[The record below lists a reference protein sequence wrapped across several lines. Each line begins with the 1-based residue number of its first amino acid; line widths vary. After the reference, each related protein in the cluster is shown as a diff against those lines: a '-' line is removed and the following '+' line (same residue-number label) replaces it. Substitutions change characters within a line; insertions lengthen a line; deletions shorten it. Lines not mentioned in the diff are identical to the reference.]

1 MASGGF
7 TFTQGIDP
15 QAQVAQVAQQQ
26 QTAAT
31 TASAILN
38 ASTLMEQ
45 KRRQAYLKYENARQY
60 MRNDLNQI
68 AQFDVSSAGTGQ
80 MSDALSQ
87 LADDTREQI
96 KEANNTIEAQE
107 IIANFKEQYDM
118 LVARETSISE
128 KRQLFENAS
137 HATGADIDALN
148 AGLDADQQYVI
159 PEVSD
164 VANSENKWHNPFEG
178 GIQVVDGRLM
188 AVDPTDN
195 NLKEITDIEAFLD
208 NSMFDLQTEQI
219 TVGSISDWAMTQ
231 TVVDKIKL
239 KDGSW
244 NRNRAESLYNDAIMQ
259 VGRTGDR
266 TSSGAVHRREVLN
279 TLETRELISPFDE
292 DERKA
297 FINGNFDYFNT
308 ESSKETLDEVIE
320 KGREIFVKESKFGF
334 DSPEDI
340 KTKEDNALKTQ
351 QESLEGYSMRGL
363 TATSQGQ
370 TFDLYSIPE
379 TIDVEGSVHVEGG
392 EYSIYGFNV
401 NPTDGSIIARIKKE
415 EKVLMYE
422 YVDENN
428 IVQLANTL
436 EQAQR
441 LGRPTGETEE
451 FTRGGTPE
459 TITIEQDG
467 KGLSREVFNKL
478 FAEDP
483 IALSLLGQE
492 LDAYNTRILDEALE
506 QQYQETPANVDPDAP
521 IYTTQEGDLLQVGDI
536 WDRLTGDAKT
546 TLGKLDIGR
555 DELEQLI
562 RAKNIT
568 TEEQLLEM
576 INQTL
581 SGRSGAGASF

>member
-244 NRNRAESLYNDAIMQ
+244 NRGRAESLYNDAIMQ

-340 KTKEDNALKTQ
+340 KIKEDDALKTQ

>member
-107 IIANFKEQYDM
+107 FIANFKEQYDM

-340 KTKEDNALKTQ
+340 KIKEDDALKTQ

>member
-15 QAQVAQVAQQQ
+15 QAQVAQAAQQQ

-87 LADDTREQI
+87 LADDAREQI

-164 VANSENKWHNPFEG
+164 VANSENKWHNPFED

-188 AVDPTDN
+188 AVDPKDN

-320 KGREIFVKESKFGF
+320 KGKEIFVKESKFGF

-363 TATSQGQ
+363 TATSEGQ

-401 NPTDGSIIARIKKE
+401 NPTDGSIVARIKKE

-428 IVQLANTL
+428 VVQLANTL

-459 TITIEQDG
+459 NIVIEQDG
-467 KGLSREVFNKL
+467 EGLSREVFNKL

-492 LDAYNTRILDEALE
+492 LDAYNTRILDKALE
-506 QQYQETPANVDPDAP
+506 QQYQQTPANVNPDAP
-521 IYTTQEGDLLQVGDI
+521 IYTPQEDNLLQVEDI
-536 WDRLTGDAKT
+536 WDRLTGETKT
-546 TLGKLDIGR
+546 TLERLDVGR

-562 RAKNIT
+562 RIENIT

>member
-188 AVDPTDN
+188 AVDPSDN

-340 KTKEDNALKTQ
+340 KIKEDDALKTQ

>member
-1 MASGGF
+1 M
-7 TFTQGIDP
+7 
-15 QAQVAQVAQQQ
+15 
-26 QTAAT
+26 
-31 TASAILN
+31 
-38 ASTLMEQ
+38 
-45 KRRQAYLKYENARQY
+45 
-60 MRNDLNQI
+60 
-68 AQFDVSSAGTGQ
+68 
-80 MSDALSQ
+80 
-87 LADDTREQI
+87 
-96 KEANNTIEAQE
+96 
-107 IIANFKEQYDM
+107 
-118 LVARETSISE
+118 
-128 KRQLFENAS
+128 
-137 HATGADIDALN
+137 
-148 AGLDADQQYVI
+148 
-159 PEVSD
+159 
-164 VANSENKWHNPFEG
+164 
-178 GIQVVDGRLM
+178 
-188 AVDPTDN
+188 
-195 NLKEITDIEAFLD
+195 
-208 NSMFDLQTEQI
+208 
-219 TVGSISDWAMTQ
+219 
-231 TVVDKIKL
+231 
-239 KDGSW
+239 
-244 NRNRAESLYNDAIMQ
+244 
-259 VGRTGDR
+259 GRTGDR

-340 KTKEDNALKTQ
+340 KIKEDDALKTQ

-581 SGRSGAGASF
+581 SRRSGAGASF

>member
-15 QAQVAQVAQQQ
+15 QAQVAQAAQQQ
-26 QTAAT
+26 QTATT

-87 LADDTREQI
+87 LADDAREQI

-195 NLKEITDIEAFLD
+195 VLKEITDIEAFLND
-208 NSMFDLQTEQI
+208 SMFDLQTEQI

-244 NRNRAESLYNDAIMQ
+244 NRSRAESLYNDAIMQ

-340 KTKEDNALKTQ
+340 KTKEDAALKTQ

-401 NPTDGSIIARIKKE
+401 NPTDGSIVARIKKE

-428 IVQLANTL
+428 VVQLANTL

-441 LGRPTGETEE
+441 LGQPTGETEE
-451 FTRGGTPE
+451 FTKGGTPE

-521 IYTTQEGDLLQVGDI
+521 IYTTQEDDLLQVGDI
-536 WDRLTGDAKT
+536 WNRLTGETKT
-546 TLGKLDIGR
+546 ILGRLDIGQ

-562 RAKNIT
+562 RAENIT